1 MPQPTGLPLRLSLT
15 LQTRA
20 VPAKQAAA
28 PAASARQATVPVV
41 AAPVSAPGGAA
52 RPAPI
57 PTRLPQVPIHLG
69 IAGAGAAL
77 RPVDVVLNGAPVGSW
92 TLLEVQSELFAP
104 ADAFAE
110 WRLGRPTRTVIEY
123 RGQTWHSLAAVPG
136 YDARIDAATQTL
148 DLKFSAEAYTATLL
162 GAPSEQR
169 PPNDPSIHAAYFNYD
184 LTYSR
189 VRSQITD
196 STTELGALAE
206 LGATGPYGV
215 FSSSFVGRNVLAS
228 PTGSPRSWR
237 RLETTFSRDFPERN
251 ITLKVG
257 DTATRSGLTGRTFY
271 FGGVQLARNFGLT
284 PGLVTQPIPV
294 LAGTSNAP
302 STVELYIN
310 DALRQTSNVQPGP
323 FTINNPPTVSGAGE
337 ARVVVRDLLG
347 RETVLVQPFFTH
359 AELLEQGLSDWSVDA
374 GAIRRDLGN
383 TNADYGD
390 RFAAGLLRLGLT
402 KTLTMEARAEVSPGM
417 RQWGLAAIT
426 PLPGGILSQTTLLTS
441 QSEAGRGRKWSFD
454 VERQAGDHG
463 FAGRIERTGTGYR
476 VLGGSNEDTQRQQL
490 TASYSYGS
498 TRWGNF
504 GFSAASIQSYNA
516 DRIRSYGATY
526 SMQVGQRGSLSVNL
540 SRYQGATSGTS
551 VGLSL
556 VTPLDGGR
564 NVSGNVT
571 TRPGNIDAYASV
583 TQAAPQAGETG
594 WRLLGGQRSGATFA
608 EGGLYRQ
615 AEPAALSL
623 DVSAASAQQALRLAA
638 QGGMVLAGGKVFA
651 TRSVRESF
659 ALVEVPGYAGVGVG
673 FQGAKMAH
681 TDSQGRALI
690 TGLQPNTINRIQLD
704 PSELPISAEIDSIEQ
719 VAVPAAR
726 SGVLVKFP
734 IRSGRGAL
742 IRLVLDDGEAAPAGA
757 EIAIEGDNRDF
768 YVARRGEAFVTGL
781 QTQNRLRLKWKERT
795 CLVDVTLP
803 PGNPDEIPRIGPLTC
818 KGLQR

>member
-1 MPQPTGLPLRLSLT
+1 MRLAPV

-20 VPAKQAAA
+20 APDRPAAATSAPVVLAPATPAAA
-28 PAASARQATVPVV
+28 PPQPV
-41 AAPVSAPGGAA
+41 
-52 RPAPI
+52 RPTP

-69 IAGAGAAL
+69 TAGAGATL

-92 TLLEVQSELFAP
+92 TLLDVQSELFAP

-162 GAPSEQR
+162 GAPTEQR

-189 VRSQITD
+189 VRSQTTD

-206 LGATGPYGV
+206 FGATGPYGV
-215 FSSSFVGRNVLAS
+215 LSSSFVGRNVLGS

-251 ITLKVG
+251 ITVKVG

-271 FGGVQLARNFGLT
+271 FGGVQIARNFGLT

-359 AELLEQGLSDWSVDA
+359 AELLEQGLSDWSVDV
-374 GAIRRDLGN
+374 GAVRRDLGSS
-383 TNADYGD
+383 NADYGD

-402 KTLTMEARAEVSPGM
+402 KTLTLEARAEVSPAM
-417 RQWGLAAIT
+417 RQWGLAAVT
-426 PLPGGILSQTTLLTS
+426 PLPGGVLSQTAVVLS
-441 QSEAGRGRKWSFD
+441 QSGAGRGARWSFD
-454 VERQAGDHG
+454 VEGQAGSHG

-476 VLGGSNEDTQRQQL
+476 VLGGANEDTQRQAL
-490 TASYSYGS
+490 TASYSYAS
-498 TRWGNF
+498 SRWGNF
-504 GFSAASIQSYNA
+504 GFSAASIQSYNS
-516 DRIRSYGATY
+516 DSVRSYGATY

-540 SRYQGATSGTS
+540 SRYQGSTSGTS
-551 VGLSL
+551 LGLAL

-564 NVSGNVT
+564 NVSGSVT
-571 TRPGNIDAYASV
+571 SRPGNIDAYASV
-583 TQAAPQAGETG
+583 TQSAPQSGSAG
-594 WRLLGGQRSGATFA
+594 WRMLGGRRSNATFA
-608 EGGLYRQ
+608 EAGLYRQ
-615 AEPAALSL
+615 ADQAALSL
-623 DVSAASAQQALRLAA
+623 DVSASAPQQALRLAA
-638 QGGMVLAGGKVFA
+638 QGGMVLAGSQLFA

-659 ALVEVPGYAGVGVG
+659 ALVEVPGYANVGVG
-673 FQGAKMAH
+673 FQGARNAR
-681 TDSQGRALI
+681 TDSQGRALV

-742 IRLVLDDGEAAPAGA
+742 IRLVLDDGEPAPAGA
-757 EIAIEGDNRDF
+757 EVSIEGDNRDF

-781 QTQNRLRLKWKERT
+781 QTQNRLRLKWKTAT
-795 CLVDVTLP
+795 CAVDVTLP

-818 KGLQR
+818 KGIQR